1 MDPAGRQIIMRFAEV
16 FLRLGCALV
25 AWMMLYAHFVW
36 LAALRSV
43 GCGPDGDELHRLL
56 LLLVPATVGFAL
68 LLRVTR
74 PLQEIHR
81 ILRWL
86 GLPLAAL
93 MLAGGFQVFA
103 ISRSIYATG
112 LAICSTSDA
121 AGWHQFWGVAQLLA
135 IVVSALM
142 IVRVWRDGMHRNGE

>member
-25 AWMMLYAHFVW
+25 ARMMLYAHFVW

-74 PLQEIHR
+74 PLEG
-81 ILRWL
+81 LR
-86 GLPLAAL
+86 
-93 MLAGGFQVFA
+93 
-103 ISRSIYATG
+103 
-112 LAICSTSDA
+112 
-121 AGWHQFWGVAQLLA
+121 VAPYYGCQ
-135 IVVSALM
+135 
-142 IVRVWRDGMHRNGE
+142 IVRPYNSFDDHEQRTEHLRRSLRPLTCAA